1 MRWFHSLFFKLLL
14 CLLLI
19 SVFPVITVGW
29 LTYNKASQSIT
40 EKLNFHA
47 NYILEQKVVS
57 LNNLHNTLVRMDY
70 AINANKHYS
79 TFSENKSLTAHQQ
92 LYIDLDKLLR
102 SIETALPEMVGITMI
117 NKQGFIYSY
126 GYSFN
131 SDFSATDIYN
141 TDWFQSFD
149 DYTSAKITKP
159 HTREYSNFEKE
170 KKVHSYIHKV
180 WDYKINSF
188 NYIIIDFDVSL
199 IADLLGENADGKVFS
214 GTFIYGNGDLVLP
227 PKSSLGFSR
236 QMIKKHQTGLEITN
250 NIGKKFIVFKRTHPL
265 TNWTIVEYF
274 DAEDFYKSILDT
286 KIITLIIVFTS
297 IVVCIFA
304 SLFVSHKISFP
315 INKMRKKMIEVESGV
330 FNQEFITNSKD
341 EIGDLARGF
350 NHMLFKIKELIDSVV
365 QETKLKKEAEVTAL
379 QLQIN
384 PHFIYNTLESINS
397 LARMKKEYEISHLIV
412 LLGRLLRLSI
422 STFDEEVT
430 INQEI
435 SYIVSY
441 LEIQKIRMREP
452 LHYHISIDPSIG
464 SLLTI
469 KWILQPIVENAIIH
483 GIDPLQSS
491 GNVDINGK
499 LKDDHILFE
508 IRDNGKGIDQA
519 TLDEIRYRLKYKSSN
534 LTKYKNKVGLYNVQT
549 RILSRFG
556 SEFGIYINSTVNEGT
571 TVTIKIPIMDGD
583 L

>member
-1 MRWFHSLFFKLLL
+1 MRWIHSLFFKLLMG
-14 CLLLI
+14 LLLV
-19 SVFPVITVGW
+19 SVIPVTTVGW
-29 LTYNKASQSIT
+29 LTYNKASQSLT

-47 NYILEQKVVS
+47 NYILEQKEVS
-57 LNNLHNTLVRMDY
+57 LNNLHNILVRMDY
-70 AINANKHYS
+70 AIIANKHFS
-79 TFSENKSLTAHQQ
+79 TFSENKNLTAHQQ

-117 NKQGFIYSY
+117 NESGFIYSY
-126 GYSFN
+126 DYSFN
-131 SDFSATDIYN
+131 SDFSAADIYN

-149 DYTSAKITKP
+149 DYTSAKISKP

-199 IADLLGENADGKVFS
+199 IADLLGENTDGSDFS
-214 GTFIYGNGDLVLP
+214 GTFIYEYGDIVLP
-227 PKSSLGFSR
+227 PKSPLGFSSK
-236 QMIKKHQTGLEITN
+236 MLNEHQTGSEITN
-250 NIGKKFIVFKRTHPL
+250 NVGKKFIVFKRTHPL

-274 DAEDFYKSILDT
+274 DADVFYKPILDT
-286 KIITLIIVFTS
+286 KIITIIIVFTS
-297 IVVCIFA
+297 ILVCIFA
-304 SLFVSHKISFP
+304 SLFISHKISLP
-315 INKMRKKMIEVESGV
+315 INKMRKKMIEVENGV

-350 NHMLFKIKELIDSVV
+350 NHMLFKIKKLIDSVV

-435 SYIVSY
+435 AYIESY

-452 LHYHISIDPSIG
+452 LHYHISTDPSIG

-491 GNVDINGK
+491 GNIDIKGK
-499 LKDDHILFE
+499 LNDDHILFE

-519 TLDEIRYRLKYKSSN
+519 TLDEIRYSLKYKSSN